1 MSKKFNA
8 SSIVILI
15 AALCSLAAG
24 ILFQS
29 VDGVFGQMKYNYYN
43 PVIAYG
49 LMGTVVVAVVLMV
62 CKLHGLAA
70 LVTTAAPF
78 LSLCA
83 FFIGFGKRAAYWHV
97 VDVFMKIDEPNG
109 FDQNYLIFVGLMAAA
124 FIIGEI
130 AIYLR
135 KPGQPKKEKAAKKA

>member
-8 SSIVILI
+8 SSVMILI

-29 VDGVFGQMKYNYYN
+29 VGGVFGLMKYNYYN
-43 PVIAYG
+43 PVIAWG

-62 CKLHGLAA
+62 LKLHGLAS
-70 LVTTAAPF
+70 LVVTAVPG

-97 VDVFMKIDEPNG
+97 VDVFMKIDEPQG

-124 FIIGEI
+124 FILGEI

-135 KPGQPKKEKAAKKA
+135 KPGQAKA

>member
-8 SSIVILI
+8 SSVVILI

-29 VDGVFGQMKYNYYN
+29 VGGVFGLMKYNYYN
-43 PVIAYG
+43 PVIAWG

-62 CKLHGLAA
+62 CKLHGLAS
-70 LVTTAAPF
+70 LVVTAAPG
-78 LSLCA
+78 LALCA

-97 VDVFMKIDEPNG
+97 VDVFMKIDEPQG
-109 FDQNYLIFVGLMAAA
+109 FDQNYLIFVGLMAVA

-135 KPGQPKKEKAAKKA
+135 KPGQAKA

>member
-1 MSKKFNA
+1 MSKKFNF

-124 FIIGEI
+124 FVIGEV

-135 KPGQPKKEKAAKKA
+135 KPGQPKKVKKA

>member
-8 SSIVILI
+8 SSIVTLI
-15 AALCSLAAG
+15 AALCSCAAG
-24 ILFQS
+24 VIFQS
-29 VDGVFGQMKYNYYN
+29 VNGRFGRMNYDYYN
-43 PVIAYG
+43 PIIAWA
-49 LMGTVVVAVVLMV
+49 LMGVTAIAVVLML
-62 CKLHGLAA
+62 CKLHGLASLA
-70 LVTTAAPF
+70 VTAVPG

-109 FDQNYLIFVGLMAAA
+109 FDQNYLIFVGLMVVA
-124 FIIGEI
+124 FIIGEV

-135 KPGQPKKEKAAKKA
+135 KPGQKKA